1 MAEMLGM
8 LDLTLDRVFNPQ
20 PRAYLVPMYALSL
33 TVT

>member
-20 PRAYLVPMYALSL
+20 PRACVSPVLR
-33 TVT
+33 